1 MLLFSAL
8 VNKSTEYI
16 WRNSTIS
23 LESDNGYSGNVIHFF
38 ADKWLIPSIKDI
50 KHINRDAV
58 YQIIRDF

>member
-8 VNKSTEYI
+8 ASKSTEYI
-16 WRNSTIS
+16 WSNSTIS
-23 LESDNGYSGNVIHFF
+23 LESDNGYSGNEIHFV
-38 ADKWLIPSIKDI
+38 ADKWLAPSIKDI